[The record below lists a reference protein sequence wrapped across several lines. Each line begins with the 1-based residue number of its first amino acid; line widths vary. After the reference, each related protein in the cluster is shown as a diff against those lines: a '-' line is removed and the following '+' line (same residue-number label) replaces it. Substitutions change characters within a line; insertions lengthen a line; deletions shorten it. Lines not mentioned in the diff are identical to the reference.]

1 MGMHCQM
8 QHMRPLRRTGE
19 VDIIKLWNLLTVAG
33 CKQSTEESSEGLG
46 SLFNNLTQN
55 IKARSPP

>member
-8 QHMRPLRRTGE
+8 QHMRPLRCTGE
-19 VDIIKLWNLLTVAG
+19 VVIIKLWNLLTVAG
-33 CKQSTEESSEGLG
+33 CMQSTGESNEGLG
-46 SLFNNLTQN
+46 SLFSNLRQN